1 MDYRK
6 IKGIKHFVYDNLDE
20 FKKEHKGLKAKY
32 WKDNPEEGDW
42 VIADD
47 RGIIQVL
54 KKNQIKHP
62 SDRKNWK
69 AHNGYLRTVVGT
81 FLINKTS
88 KMDTDFDSHPNRYT
102 FSKNIKRADENFKKR
117 KNITKKEKLFA
128 TEVIVGK
135 DAISAVQNVYKEND
149 YNKAKKKA
157 LLLLKQ
163 ERIMSE
169 VEKGVVDIAKGLG
182 IDHEYVLRRL
192 KTLADNG
199 ADDNV
204 ILQSTK
210 ELGKIIGT
218 TGQTIKH
225 KEIGILG
232 MFQGFSPQQIEGAE
246 RKVLIDGVIK
256 ENK

>member
-1 MDYRK
+1 
-6 IKGIKHFVYDNLDE
+6 
-20 FKKEHKGLKAKY
+20 
-32 WKDNPEEGDW
+32 
-42 VIADD
+42 
-47 RGIIQVL
+47 
-54 KKNQIKHP
+54 
-62 SDRKNWK
+62 
-69 AHNGYLRTVVGT
+69 
-81 FLINKTS
+81 
-88 KMDTDFDSHPNRYT
+88 MDTDFDSHPNRYT

-232 MFQGFSPQQIEGAE
+232 MFQGFSPKQLEQAE
-246 RKVLIDGVIK
+246 RNEITEG
-256 ENK
+256 ETHG

>member
-47 RGIIQVL
+47 KGIIQVL

-232 MFQGFSPQQIEGAE
+232 MFQGFSPKQLEQAE
-246 RKVLIDGVIK
+246 RNEITEG
-256 ENK
+256 ETHG

>member
-1 MDYRK
+1 MEYRK
-6 IKGIKHFVYDNLDE
+6 IKGIKHFVYEDIDE
-20 FKKEHKGLKAKY
+20 FKKENKGLEAKY

-47 RGIIQVL
+47 GGIAQVL
-54 KKNQIKHP
+54 KKNNIKHP

-128 TEVIVGK
+128 TEVVVGK

-149 YNKAKKKA
+149 YNKARKKA

-218 TGQTIKH
+218 TGQTVKH
-225 KEIGILG
+225 KDVGILG

-246 RKVLIDGVIK
+246 RRELTDGTTK
-256 ENK
+256 EDK